1 MLAEPPRGS
10 QAERAW
16 SPRVLAFSLFSRG
29 VFLCSTR
36 SWHSWVR
43 HWALPPQQTR
53 MMSGTLETLISSLVR
68 LTLCWVP
75 DSLSTPYPLQGH
87 STYSSLCQEHLPF
100 SVGPTSSSPCSVMDT
115 SPGKPTG
122 SCVPPAPKSRY

>member
-1 MLAEPPRGS
+1 
-10 QAERAW
+10 
-16 SPRVLAFSLFSRG
+16 
-29 VFLCSTR
+29 
-36 SWHSWVR
+36 
-43 HWALPPQQTR
+43 
-53 MMSGTLETLISSLVR
+53 MMSGTLDTLISSLVR
-68 LTLCWVP
+68 LTLCWVSV
-75 DSLSTPYPLQGH
+75 SLSTPYPLQGH